1 MSLYEEIGGE
11 SSIDAALD
19 RFYPKILGDPRVS
32 FLFEGIEMER
42 LRKHARAFL
51 TMAFGGP
58 NHYQGRDLRAAH
70 RKAVGQGLNEALFE
84 VFMGHFRATLE
95 ELGVP
100 QPKITEIVSIAEGGR
115 NDVLNH

>member
-1 MSLYEEIGGE
+1 MT
-11 SSIDAALD
+11 
-19 RFYPKILGDPRVS
+19 
-32 FLFEGIEMER
+32 R

-58 NHYQGRDLRAAH
+58 NHYEGRDLRAAH
-70 RKAVGQGLNEALFE
+70 TRARGQGLNEPLFE
-84 VFMGHFRATLE
+84 VFMGHFRSTLQ

-115 NDVLNH
+115 NDVLNR